1 MPATPRSA
9 VVWFPV
15 SFSQFG
21 RVSGELLGTR
31 TGVNSVKQLT
41 DLERRVA
48 GAQGRLLA
56 KMSEFA
62 GWAVTDDEAG
72 MTACRA
78 EASALLEA
86 FFDLSHQATAALVK
100 RGY

>member
-1 MPATPRSA
+1 M
-9 VVWFPV
+9 
-15 SFSQFG
+15 
-21 RVSGELLGTR
+21 
-31 TGVNSVKQLT
+31 KQLT

-48 GAQGRLLA
+48 GTQGRLLA
-56 KMSEFA
+56 KMSEFS
-62 GWAVTDDEAG
+62 GWAVTDDETG

-86 FFDLSHQATAALVK
+86 FFDLSHQATAEMLK